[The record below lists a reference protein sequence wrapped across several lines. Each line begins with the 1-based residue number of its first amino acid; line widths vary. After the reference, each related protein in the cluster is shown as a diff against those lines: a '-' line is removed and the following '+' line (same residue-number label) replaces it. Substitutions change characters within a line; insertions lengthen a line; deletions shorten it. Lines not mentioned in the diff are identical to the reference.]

1 MEQRTFQIEDQ
12 WNIVYY
18 PEQPSGFSVLVIG
31 DRSSFVD
38 KDSSFWLQHPGRLRI
53 LEYLKQSGYT
63 LFSSN
68 FYGANWG
75 SSKALALSLNL
86 YMLFMKNEIVN
97 RKIHVLAEGTGAL
110 LALKLM
116 KEMGSQ
122 IRSVVLID
130 PILSLKVQLEK
141 EKENKFFYKKWLSEA
156 AAAHEL
162 DPTEME
168 KEIID
173 SHEQAFPENIPV
185 KVILVFGSFRKEQ
198 ASFYRRI
205 QRTRRAHLHLTYLLA
220 EKRYKIPYQ
229 IQKFF
234 KENEESL

>member
-18 PEQPSGFSVLVIG
+18 PERPSGFSVLVIG
-31 DRSSFVD
+31 DRNSFVD
-38 KDSSFWLQHPGRLRI
+38 KDSSFWIQHPGRLRI
-53 LEYLKQSGYT
+53 IEYLKQSGYT

-68 FYGANWG
+68 FHGANWG
-75 SSKALALSLNL
+75 SSKALELSLNL
-86 YMLFMKNEIVN
+86 YILFMKNEIVN
-97 RKIHVLAEGTGAL
+97 QKIHVLAEGTGAL

-116 KEMGSQ
+116 QEMGSQ
-122 IRSVVLID
+122 IRSVVFLD
-130 PILSLKVQLEK
+130 PIFSLKVQMEK
-141 EKENKFFYKKWLSEA
+141 EKDNKFFYKKWLSEV

-168 KEIID
+168 MEILNSD
-173 SHEQAFPENIPV
+173 EQIFAENIPV

-205 QRTRRAHLHLTYLLA
+205 QLTRKAHLQLTYLVA

-234 KENEESL
+234 NENEESL

>member
-38 KDSSFWLQHPGRLRI
+38 KDSSFWLQHPGRVRI

-75 SSKALALSLNL
+75 SPKALALSMNL
-86 YMLFMKNEIVN
+86 YILFMKNEIVN

-116 KEMGSQ
+116 KELGSQ

-130 PILSLKVQLEK
+130 PVLSLKVQLEK
-141 EKENKFFYKKWLSEA
+141 EKDNKFFYKKWLSEV

-162 DPTEME
+162 DLTEME
-168 KEIID
+168 KEILD
-173 SHEQAFPENIPV
+173 SDEQLFAENIPV
-185 KVILVFGSFRKEQ
+185 KVRLVFGSLRKEQ
-198 ASFYRRI
+198 ASFERRI
-205 QRTRRAHLHLTYLLA
+205 QRTRKANLHLSYLLA

-234 KENEESL
+234 NENEESL